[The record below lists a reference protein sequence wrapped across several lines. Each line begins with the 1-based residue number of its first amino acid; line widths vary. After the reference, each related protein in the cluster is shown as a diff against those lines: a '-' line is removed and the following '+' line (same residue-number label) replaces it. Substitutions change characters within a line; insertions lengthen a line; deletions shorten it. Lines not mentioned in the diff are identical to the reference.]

1 MDDVKEMFSKIVGQ
15 SQAKLAI
22 QDWYLY
28 EQQPLLIYGSSG
40 FGKTMF
46 AESLGAKT
54 IDTTQLRGDRLNT
67 ILKPIKESED
77 GDILFFD
84 EIHSLQPKILEGLYK
99 IIDKGTFYDKEL
111 CMDLALPKVRF
122 IFATNI
128 LTPLPE
134 AFKNRCRFIEL
145 SEYSQEELQEIV
157 HSSNPDLDLDSIP
170 PIIRASK
177 GVPRTALSLAKS
189 MKAGMKTEKYD
200 ALDVEKVNS
209 LLHSRFKIN
218 GETGLSEKEF
228 KIVQKVVERGRIS
241 STAVANM
248 LRLFIEGCQD
258 ALYRA
263 TPCSRVVSRIQPR
276 CNPRLQDTRELQ
288 NIHKERRD
296 IIWNSKNF

>member
-1 MDDVKEMFSKIVGQ
+1 MFSKIVGQ
-15 SQAKLAI
+15 HQAKLAM
-22 QDWYLY
+22 QDWYEY

-46 AESLGAKT
+46 AEAMGART

-77 GDILFFD
+77 GEILFLD

-111 CMDLALPKVRF
+111 CMDLPIPKVRF
-122 IFATNI
+122 VFATNI

-134 AFKNRCRFIEL
+134 AFKNRCRFV
-145 SEYSQEELQEIV
+145 ELQEYTEEELAQIV
-157 HSSNPDLDLDSIP
+157 HNANPDLELTSIP

-189 MKAGMKTEKYD
+189 MKAGMKTEKYS

-209 LLHSRFKIN
+209 LLDSRFNIN
-218 GETGLSEKEF
+218 GETGLSQKEF
-228 KIVQKVVERGRIS
+228 TLIQKVIERGRLS
-241 STAVANM
+241 TTAVANILKTTTKDAQLLYIEP
-248 LRLFIEGCQD
+248 LRAAEWLAVSSQGVIPG
-258 ALYRA
+258 YRA
-263 TPCSRVVSRIQPR
+263 HENYRIFTKKKG
-276 CNPRLQDTRELQ
+276 DV
-288 NIHKERRD
+288 
-296 IIWNSKNF
+296 

>member
-1 MDDVKEMFSKIVGQ
+1 MFERIVGQ
-15 SQAKLAI
+15 TQAKLAI

-67 ILKPIKESED
+67 LLKPIKEAED
-77 GDILFFD
+77 GDILFLD

-128 LTPLPE
+128 ITPLPE
-134 AFKNRCRFIEL
+134 AFRNRCRFV
-145 SEYSQEELQEIV
+145 ELQEYSHEELKEIV
-157 HSSNPDLDLDSIP
+157 HLANPDLLPDAIA

-177 GVPRTALSLAKS
+177 GTPRTALSLAKS
-189 MKAGMKTEKYD
+189 MKAGMKSEKYET
-200 ALDVEKVNS
+200 LDEDRVNR
-209 LLHSRFKIN
+209 LLDSRFSIN
-218 GETGLSEKEF
+218 GDTGLSDKEF
-228 KIVQKVVERGRIS
+228 LIIQKVIERGRL
-241 STAVANM
+241 STVAVANLLKTTVKDAQM
-248 LRLFIEGCQD
+248 MYIEPLRASEWLAVSSQGVIPGYKAHEN
-258 ALYRA
+258 YR
-263 TPCSRVVSRIQPR
+263 VF
-276 CNPRLQDTRELQ
+276 TRKKGE
-288 NIHKERRD
+288 I
-296 IIWNSKNF
+296 

>member
-1 MDDVKEMFSKIVGQ
+1 MKETLFKDIVGQ
-15 SQAKLAI
+15 RQAKLAM

-46 AESLGAKT
+46 AEAMGART

-77 GDILFFD
+77 GEILFLD

-99 IIDKGTFYDKEL
+99 IIDKGTFYDQEL
-111 CMDLALPKVRF
+111 CMDLPIPKVRF

-134 AFKNRCRFIEL
+134 AFKNRCRFV
-145 SEYSQEELQEIV
+145 ELQEYTNEELAQIV
-157 HSSNPDLDLDSIP
+157 HNANPDLDLDSIP

-189 MKAGMKTEKYD
+189 MKAGAKSEKYSS
-200 ALDVEKVNS
+200 LDVDKVNS
-209 LLHSRFKIN
+209 LLDSRFNIN
-218 GETGLSEKEF
+218 GETGLSQKEF
-228 KIVQKVVERGRIS
+228 KLIQKVIERGRLS
-241 STAVANM
+241 TTAVANILKTTTKDAQLLYIEP
-248 LRLFIEGCQD
+248 LRAAEWLAVSSQGVIPG
-258 ALYRA
+258 YRA
-263 TPCSRVVSRIQPR
+263 HENYRIF
-276 CNPRLQDTRELQ
+276 TE
-288 NIHKERRD
+288 K
-296 IIWNSKNF
+296 KGGV

>member
-1 MDDVKEMFSKIVGQ
+1 MFSKIVGQ

-77 GDILFFD
+77 GEVLFFD

-111 CMDLALPKVRF
+111 CMDLPIPKVRF
-122 IFATNI
+122 VFATNI

-134 AFKNRCRFIEL
+134 AFKNRCRFV
-145 SEYSQEELQEIV
+145 ELQEYTEEELAEIV
-157 HSSNPDLDLDSIP
+157 HLSNPDLDLDSIP

-189 MKAGMKTEKYD
+189 MKAGMKSEKYD
-200 ALDVEKVNS
+200 SLDVEKVNS
-209 LLHSRFKIN
+209 LLDSRFNIN
-218 GETGLSEKEF
+218 GETGLSQKEF
-228 KIVQKVVERGRIS
+228 TLIQKVIQRGRLS
-241 STAVANM
+241 TTAVANI
-248 LRLFIEGCQD
+248 LKTTTKDAQALYIEPLRAAEWLAVSSQGVIPGYKAHENYRLFTKKGD
-258 ALYRA
+258 
-263 TPCSRVVSRIQPR
+263 V
-276 CNPRLQDTRELQ
+276 
-288 NIHKERRD
+288 
-296 IIWNSKNF
+296 